1 MILDRDALG
10 AMLLQAAKLLEENTQ
25 YLSDIDSRFGDGD
38 HGITMGKIAKLIQE
52 RVPQWGEDSIKDF
65 LDSLGMAIMEVKGGS
80 AGPLYGT
87 MIGGLGVNLDD
98 DAGQVD
104 EAGLKTMFA
113 GCLSEMEDITTAK
126 VGDKTMMDALIP
138 AVQAAQQTQG
148 DCKAILE
155 AAAQAAQEGAK
166 ASEQFVSK
174 FGRARSYKEQTIGTP
189 DAGAVSTALFFRGL
203 AQGRSDTAIFFRSY
217 KEDFPMKMKK
227 FINDPENL
235 TDELLDGLAAANR
248 DIIHRGEE
256 NMIINNALEGADR
269 VTIVTQGGSG
279 HEPAISGFVGEG
291 MVDISVVGDIF
302 AAPGPQ
308 ACVDAIKLADKGK
321 GVLYIVLNH
330 AGDMLTGNLTMKQ
343 CKKLGLNVVKV
354 VTQEDVV
361 QRSP

>member
-1 MILDRDALG
+1 MILDREALG

-65 LDSLGMAIMEVKGGS
+65 LDSLGMAVMEVKGGS

-98 DAGQVD
+98 DASQVD
-104 EAGLKTMFA
+104 EAGLKAMFA

-138 AVQAAQQTQG
+138 AVQTAQQTQG

-155 AAAQAAQEGAK
+155 AAAQAAQEGTK

-203 AQGRSDTAIFFRSY
+203 AQGI
-217 KEDFPMKMKK
+217 
-227 FINDPENL
+227 
-235 TDELLDGLAAANR
+235 
-248 DIIHRGEE
+248 
-256 NMIINNALEGADR
+256 
-269 VTIVTQGGSG
+269 
-279 HEPAISGFVGEG
+279 
-291 MVDISVVGDIF
+291 
-302 AAPGPQ
+302 
-308 ACVDAIKLADKGK
+308 
-321 GVLYIVLNH
+321 
-330 AGDMLTGNLTMKQ
+330 
-343 CKKLGLNVVKV
+343 
-354 VTQEDVV
+354 
-361 QRSP
+361 